1 MYHVTTVCLS
11 PDVSRV
17 DPAAEPADLGEISAP
32 DLLALLERLRLLP
45 AADSAEIEPHLVIVG
60 RSGKFHVRAGNQ
72 RLFIYNARDTVE
84 PYAELTALEI
94 LAQLD
99 RTDVTAPPFALPGSS
114 AAPAA
119 AAETALPPR
128 PAAAPHRGIAAAILV
143 AGLLLNGYTLYSVV
157 YVDSVN
163 HKPDVTLITNPGEVA
178 AREKEIVGTY
188 ATGNQ
193 KGDRVITILPGGRV
207 KFSEVGKT
215 GPLAESADVFEVA
228 KRGSRLCLTTRDSGA
243 IDVLNLETVVYYRD
257 TYRRAK

>member
-11 PDVSRV
+11 PDVSRF
-17 DPAAEPADLGEISAP
+17 DPAAEPADLGEISGPA
-32 DLLALLERLRLLP
+32 LVVLLERLRLLP
-45 AADSAEIEPHLVIVG
+45 VGEPVDVEPHLIVVG
-60 RSGKFHVRAGNQ
+60 RAGKFHVRAGQQ
-72 RLFIYNARDTVE
+72 RLFLYNARDTVE
-84 PYAELTALEI
+84 PYAELSAVEI

-99 RTDVTAPPFALPGSS
+99 RTEVTAAPFALPGSS
-114 AAPAA
+114 AATSPVADPAA
-119 AAETALPPR
+119 PPR

-163 HKPDVTLITNPGEVA
+163 HKPDVTLITNPGEAA
-178 AREKEIVGTY
+178 AREKEILGTY
-188 ATGNQ
+188 ATGTQ
-193 KGDRVITILPGGRV
+193 KGDRVITILPGRQV

-215 GPLAESADVFEVA
+215 GPLAESSDSFEVA
-228 KRGSRLCLTTRDSGA
+228 KRGSRLCLTTKDSGA